1 MRGPLLGP
9 CSGGT
14 YRGVAQD
21 ETSSA
26 RASTGLGRCLLP
38 EVLIVR
44 PPLEWVINAGMLSKM
59 PDC

>member
-1 MRGPLLGP
+1 MPGP
-9 CSGGT
+9 CSGPAPEAPT
-14 YRGVAQD
+14 AGVAQD